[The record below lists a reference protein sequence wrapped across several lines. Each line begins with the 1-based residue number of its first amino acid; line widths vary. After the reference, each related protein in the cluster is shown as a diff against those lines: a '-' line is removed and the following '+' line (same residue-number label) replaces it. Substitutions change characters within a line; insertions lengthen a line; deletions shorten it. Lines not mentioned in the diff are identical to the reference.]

1 MTARRPK
8 RASQDEIAYIRQV
21 ERESA
26 FDLIEQGRAR
36 ILARDDY
43 PEPFRRFLE
52 RERTIVHVKLSATTK
67 RKLEARS
74 RRMRSGH
81 CGWPHPHLRGDK
93 PSGFI
98 RKLDGAYR
106 HSAF

>member
-8 RASQDEIAYIRQV
+8 RATQDEIAYIRQV

-74 RRMRSGH
+74 RRIGLPVEELAKQWIEQGVR
-81 CGWPHPHLRGDK
+81 RDTV
-93 PSGFI
+93 
-98 RKLDGAYR
+98 
-106 HSAF
+106 

>member
-8 RASQDEIAYIRQV
+8 RATQDEIAYIRQV

-36 ILARDDY
+36 ILAREDY
-43 PEPFRRFLE
+43 PEPLRRFLE
-52 RERTIVHVKLSATTK
+52 RERTIVHVKLSTATK

-74 RRMRSGH
+74 RRTGLPVEELAKQWIEQGVR
-81 CGWPHPHLRGDK
+81 RD
-93 PSGFI
+93 
-98 RKLDGAYR
+98 AV
-106 HSAF
+106 